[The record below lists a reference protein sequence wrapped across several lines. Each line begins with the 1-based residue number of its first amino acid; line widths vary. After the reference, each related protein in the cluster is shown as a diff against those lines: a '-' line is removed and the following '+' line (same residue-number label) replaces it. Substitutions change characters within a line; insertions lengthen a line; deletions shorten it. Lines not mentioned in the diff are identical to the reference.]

1 MSDVHFHHVRVFQET
16 LLSCQKESYA
26 LAGLVIRGR
35 VVLTL
40 TLQ

>member
-1 MSDVHFHHVRVFQET
+1 MFDVQSHHLCVFQEI
-16 LLSCQKESYA
+16 LLSCQKGSYA

-40 TLQ
+40 TLK

>member
-26 LAGLVIRGR
+26 LAGLVIRGYA
-35 VVLTL
+35 VLTL

>member
-1 MSDVHFHHVRVFQET
+1 MSDVHIHHVLVFQET

-26 LAGLVIRGR
+26 LAGLVIHGH

-40 TLQ
+40 SLQ